1 MRDRIF
7 QRILVAIVE
16 PQEATNDAVRRAREL
31 ARHTG
36 ARIELFNA
44 IPSSVSEGDLHAQ
57 AEQFTRLESGQNSR
71 GLERMANR
79 MRREGIV
86 VDTRVQTGVPVH
98 EAILR
103 EVRNTSA
110 DLLVVQAR
118 KHKALARL
126 LLTQTDFELIRHC
139 PVPLLIVKGRA
150 AWRRPTILAALDPY
164 HTHNKPHALDDE
176 IINAARA
183 MATIVH
189 GSMLAAH
196 VYRPLGGYMT
206 DLWIGS
212 SALGATA
219 EQEKTHDREVR
230 KRFYEALS
238 HHGIAKGKSRLVC
251 GDPAT
256 ELPYLAKSARARLV
270 VMGAVSRSGLKR
282 VFIGN
287 TAERVL
293 DSLGCDVLV
302 VKPKVSVRAKFP
314 LPRQRAAVA

>member
-16 PQEATNDAVRRAREL
+16 PQEAMNDAVRRSREL
-31 ARHTG
+31 ASHTG

-44 IPSSVSEGDLHAQ
+44 IPSSVSAGNLHAQ
-57 AEQFTRLESGQNSR
+57 AEHFTRLEAAQNSR
-71 GLERMANR
+71 GLERIANR
-79 MRREGIV
+79 MRRNGIV

-103 EVRNTSA
+103 EVRSTGA
-110 DLLVVQAR
+110 DLLVIQAR

-150 AWRRPTILAALDPY
+150 AWGRPTILAALDPY
-164 HTHNKPHALDDE
+164 HTHNKPYALDGE
-176 IINAARA
+176 IIDAARA

-189 GSMLAAH
+189 GSVLAAH

-219 EQEKTHDREVR
+219 QQEKTHEREVR

-238 HHGIAKGKSRLVC
+238 HYGIAKSKSHLVC

-256 ELPYLAKSARARLV
+256 ELPYLARSARARLV

-302 VKPKVSVRAKFP
+302 VKGKVSSCR
-314 LPRQRAAVA
+314 